1 MDPAVQRPRLT
12 NPNGYSDSVSRT
24 TVDGSSEAWALRDA
38 ALSEIAHLLV
48 EQRSPERVIEAIAEA
63 LRPLV
68 PYDTIT
74 VYRADNPL
82 RLLRPV
88 LIRDTYAPQI
98 LALGELPF
106 GAGITGA
113 AAETRMP
120 QLLNDAGADP
130 RSLHIPDTADEE
142 KEALIALPL
151 LVTDQLKGVLC
162 LYRLGEGNHFSREE
176 FKLAIR
182 FAELAAL
189 AIENADIRERLETE
203 VITDHLT
210 GLYNHRYFHE
220 RLAEETRRAS
230 RQHSTLGLLVFDIDD
245 FKRVNDVHGHL
256 IGDDVLRGIAAVSR
270 KVIRTEEA
278 VCRIGGEEFAIVLPG
293 SNGADAAIVGDRLR
307 RAVADGT
314 FVLGEHVTVSVGVAE
329 APRDASSPRDLVACA
344 DLALLNAKALGKDR
358 VIVYPGG
365 EEAADRWGRNR
376 NGPVK
381 AVRRGSQPRLATLAL
396 GGEPRSLA
404 HIRLLHSLSAR
415 LNRLND
421 VASISSAIV
430 TEVKALIDY
439 HSARVYLLQ
448 ADGQTLHPVAW
459 RGELTEYQGETAK
472 ALVCKVGE
480 GITGKAVELGKTLYA
495 PNSDDSEYAV
505 QIPGTANILESI
517 LVVPLSIGE
526 RVIGAIVLSKLGV
539 DQLDEQDRRL
549 LEVLAY
555 NAAVALE
562 NAKLYQEQREA
573 AEVSGALLQLS
584 KAMTMVVETNQV
596 LEQAL
601 LAVPSLLGCTRAVA
615 YLRQSDGALKL
626 VHHQGFSARETLL
639 IEGHEIPAGR
649 ADRIAGAPMEP
660 FVLPREVLASLP
672 EYPFP
677 EIREVL
683 IAPLRWEGD
692 GLGAIVI
699 GAPDE
704 GASFG
709 RIHLR
714 LAEGM
719 ADIVSLALANARRF
733 TEIEHAYVSTVEAL
747 AGALEAVDE
756 YTSNHA
762 RALAEMALAV
772 GRKMELSEPVLKRLE
787 LAALFHDIGKIGVP
801 SEIIRKAGPLTDEER
816 RVMNLHPEIGD
827 KILEPVPF
835 LQPIRPIVRACHERW
850 DGKGYPEGRA
860 GEEIPLEA
868 RIVFVCD
875 AFHAMTSD
883 RPYRKALPEREAIR
897 RLKLSK
903 GRQFDPRVT
912 DVFVELVE
920 EGVVKQL
927 TTAKLR

>member
-12 NPNGYSDSVSRT
+12 NPNGYSDGVSRT

-220 RLAEETRRAS
+220 RLAEAT

-293 SNGADAAIVGDRLR
+293 STAADAAIVGDRLR

-365 EEAADRWGRNR
+365 EEAADQWGRNR

-562 NAKLYQEQREA
+562 NARLYQEQREA

-584 KAMTMVVETNQV
+584 KAMTMVVETSQV